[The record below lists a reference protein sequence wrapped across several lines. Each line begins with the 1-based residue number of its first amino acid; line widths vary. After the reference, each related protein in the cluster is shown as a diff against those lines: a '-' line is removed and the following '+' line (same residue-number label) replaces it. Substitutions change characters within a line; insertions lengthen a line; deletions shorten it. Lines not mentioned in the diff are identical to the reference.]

1 MRDPFNAFCPHS
13 TARLEGAKSGPLV
26 GLTFAAKD
34 LFDIAGHV
42 TGGGNPDWL
51 ALHPPATK
59 TAPVV
64 QKLVDAGAAMV
75 GKTNTDEL
83 SRGIFGEN
91 AHYGTPINPKAP
103 GRVPGGSSSG
113 SAAAVAGELVDFALG
128 TDTGGSVRVPASFC
142 GIYGI
147 RPTHGRLAFEAVIPQ
162 APSFDTIGWLARTP
176 HLLARVATIL
186 LGISMDDA
194 PRPRRVIVA
203 EDAFAIAEPSTRAA
217 LAPAIDGLT
226 KLIGR
231 SEAREL
237 SSIPLAEW
245 LRHQSA
251 LQGREAWTTFGEWI
265 DTHNPRFGFEV
276 ADNFLRGTRADD
288 AALNTASEFRAEA
301 RRQLAL
307 LLDPETVICLPT
319 TPFPAPLAGQPRS
332 VMWQRR
338 VPVIT
343 LTCIAGMTG
352 TPQLSVPAGDVDG
365 LPVGLSLLARR
376 GADDMLLALALT
388 AYSELGIGDRSSGA
402 NIS

>member
-203 EDAFAIAEPSTRAA
+203 EDVCHSGTGNTRGA
-217 LAPAIDGLT
+217 
-226 KLIGR
+226 
-231 SEAREL
+231 
-237 SSIPLAEW
+237 
-245 LRHQSA
+245 
-251 LQGREAWTTFGEWI
+251 
-265 DTHNPRFGFEV
+265 
-276 ADNFLRGTRADD
+276 
-288 AALNTASEFRAEA
+288 
-301 RRQLAL
+301 
-307 LLDPETVICLPT
+307 C
-319 TPFPAPLAGQPRS
+319 
-332 VMWQRR
+332 
-338 VPVIT
+338 
-343 LTCIAGMTG
+343 
-352 TPQLSVPAGDVDG
+352 AGD
-365 LPVGLSLLARR
+365 
-376 GADDMLLALALT
+376 
-388 AYSELGIGDRSSGA
+388 
-402 NIS
+402 

>member
-1 MRDPFNAFCPHS
+1 VRDPFSAFCLHS
-13 TARLEGAKSGPLV
+13 SARVEGAQCGPLAN
-26 GLTFAAKD
+26 LTFAAKD
-34 LFDIAGHV
+34 LFDVAGQV

-51 ALHPPATK
+51 ASHAPATK
-59 TAPVV
+59 TAPVL
-64 QKLVDAGAAMV
+64 QKLLDAGATLV
-75 GKTNTDEL
+75 GKTHTDEL

-142 GIYGI
+142 GVYGI
-147 RPTHGRLAFEAVIPQ
+147 RPTHGRLAFEGVIPQ

-176 HLLARVATIL
+176 HLLARVASVL
-186 LGISMDDA
+186 VGINVGHA
-194 PRPRRVIVA
+194 PPPKRLIIA
-203 EDAFAIAEPSTRAA
+203 EDAVAVAEPATRAA

-231 SEAREL
+231 YETRPL
-237 SSIPLAEW
+237 SSVPLAEW
-245 LRHQSA
+245 LRHQGA

-276 ADNFLRGTRADD
+276 ADNFLRGIAADD
-288 AALNTASEFRAEA
+288 AALSAANAFRAE
-301 RRQLAL
+301 RRQELAR
-307 LLDPETVICLPT
+307 LLDAETVICLPT

-338 VPVIT
+338 APVIT
-343 LTCIAGMTG
+343 LTCIAGMIG
-352 TPQLSVPAGDVDG
+352 APQLSIPAGDVDG
-365 LPVGLSLLARR
+365 LPVGLSLLAKP
-376 GADDMLLALALT
+376 GADDMILMLALT
-388 AYSELGIGDRSSGA
+388 AHSEPGIGASRVPL
-402 NIS
+402 I

>member
-1 MRDPFNAFCPHS
+1 VRDPFNAFCPHS
-13 TARLEGAKSGPLV
+13 TARLEGAKSGPFV

-51 ALHPPATK
+51 ALHAPATK

-64 QKLVDAGAAMV
+64 QKLVDAGATMV

-147 RPTHGRLAFEAVIPQ
+147 RPTHGHLAFEGVIPQ

-176 HLLARVATIL
+176 HLLARVATVL
-186 LGISMDDA
+186 LGISMDNA

-203 EDAFAIAEPSTRAA
+203 EDAFAIAEPATRAA
-217 LAPAIDGLT
+217 LAPAIERLT
-226 KLIGR
+226 KFIGR

-237 SSIPLAEW
+237 SSVPLAEW

-276 ADNFLRGTRADD
+276 ADNFLRGTMADD
-288 AALNTASEFRAEA
+288 VALNTASEFRAEA

-343 LTCIAGMTG
+343 LTCIAGMTD

-388 AYSELGIGDRSSGA
+388 AHSELGIGDRSLGA